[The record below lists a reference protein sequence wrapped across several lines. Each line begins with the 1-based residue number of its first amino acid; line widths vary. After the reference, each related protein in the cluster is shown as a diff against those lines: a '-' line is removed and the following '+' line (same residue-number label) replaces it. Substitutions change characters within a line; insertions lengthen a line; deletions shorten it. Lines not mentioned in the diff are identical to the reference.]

1 MAPFLPDFVTLAF
14 AAMSLKSVL
23 MTERFAEMALASTCF
38 SATRSALCISC
49 AMKAECA
56 GFAWCLTLLANC
68 HLQGVLAELLRRL
81 VHYKA
86 AAMDPFS
93 AEGHLASPGVLNSIA
108 NSVICYT
115 SSSNCTKDGQ
125 FSPATA
131 DIEL

>member
-1 MAPFLPDFVTLAF
+1 MHLAY
-14 AAMSLKSVL
+14 
-23 MTERFAEMALASTCF
+23 
-38 SATRSALCISC
+38 

-81 VHYKA
+81 VQYKA
-86 AAMDPFS
+86 AAMDPFGT
-93 AEGHLASPGVLNSIA
+93 EGHLASPGKLNNIA
-108 NSVICYT
+108 NGVICYA